1 MEISDNDLH
10 LIQVMKRYFEV
21 KAEASTLKVQ
31 LEAARVAA
39 GGEIRAFYDPRS
51 NLIHAHDILRQ
62 HALRSELKH
71 LMDRAEIWSRG
82 GAIVAS
88 ADQDDATVAAEDK
101 VLRSWSE

>member
-21 KAEASTLKVQ
+21 KAEASALKVQ
-31 LEAARVAA
+31 LEAARMAA
-39 GGEIRAFYDPRS
+39 GGEISAFYDPRS
-51 NLIHAHDILRQ
+51 NLVYAHDLLRQ
-62 HALRSELKH
+62 HALKSELKH

-82 GAIVAS
+82 GVIVAS
-88 ADQDDATVAAEDK
+88 TDQEDAMVTAEDK